1 MKIKSSTKISQV
13 RWYGADSNEDLVVA
27 AIGKLG
33 TASVKMVSEACGLH
47 DKASY
52 LALMALCE
60 SGRVEKGRAR
70 FQDGKNV
77 AAYRLVGK

>member
-1 MKIKSSTKISQV
+1 MKVKSNVKTSAV
-13 RWYGADSNEDLVVA
+13 RWYGADSNEDMVAA

-70 FQDGKNV
+70 FADGKIV
-77 AAYRLVGK
+77 AAYRLIGK